1 MEQLRD
7 PTHVGQKSWQVLSV
21 ALAVLPATTCPEW
34 CRDHSPLKRVLISGG
49 CVRVAGKGSPSL
61 PGQGTAASNSGRY
74 INLGKVPALK
84 KNRKVHTKGCF
95 DKLLEKAY
103 MPMKKGKRRQ

>member
-84 KNRKVHTKGCF
+84 KKI
-95 DKLLEKAY
+95 EKCI
-103 MPMKKGKRRQ
+103 PKDVLINF